1 VRLSELEEEAK
12 GSKVGMDKDEVLRAL
27 KFLHAAGSVLYY
39 GSDTHRSSP
48 WLQNMVFMQPQ
59 FIIDA
64 ISYVIR
70 EPSAKNVNDKVRGN
84 DERIRNLS
92 SAEGEALWELMK
104 RRLKAESVPAMRT
117 KAACLRVCT
126 GGPWLVVYPEG
137 IWYGSVT
144 AERFEGILQQHLRD
158 GRPVL
163 EWVSG
168 QTGCP
173 LPHSTNP

>member
-1 VRLSELEEEAK
+1 MDQESSQTPGPDILS
-12 GSKVGMDKDEVLRAL
+12 RAGVASAQR
-27 KFLHAAGSVLYY
+27 H
-39 GSDTHRSSP
+39 
-48 WLQNMVFMQPQ
+48 VFVCIGPECC
-59 FIIDA
+59 A
-64 ISYVIR
+64 
-70 EPSAKNVNDKVRGN
+70 
-84 DERIRNLS
+84 

-173 LPHSTNP
+173 LPPSTNP